1 MKITIYTLQKLLG
14 ILLIVL
20 MLGEFSTLTIACKPK
35 KVEAP
40 VATPIPTPVP
50 ALGNLIFV
58 QGGHL
63 VELNLTNSEITP
75 LTSGKSTEWFPATSP
90 KGDQVVYWSNA
101 DSNVYNLW
109 KLDLMNSQRTQL
121 TFTDVNGLPTNEQ
134 NLLLNASASWSKDG
148 KTIIYAQDGDIWAI
162 DSDGYNPKTIISGQ
176 GAICPNF
183 SPDGKSVMYLSNL
196 NDTVYNLYVLN
207 QSDKTIKQIT
217 QYTDWNVGSPSY
229 SSDGSK
235 ILFNLYRGDVTQV
248 YTAKADGSEPINLTN
263 NVRSLSP
270 CFGQGDKKIYY
281 AAYGPSGDSNLNIY
295 IMSATGA
302 DVKSLTTDGGASP
315 SWAPIFMPTSS
326 PISSIKQN

>member
-1 MKITIYTLQKLLG
+1 MKLTIYALQKLVG
-14 ILLIVL
+14 ILLVILV
-20 MLGEFSTLTIACKPK
+20 LGEFSILTIACKPK

-40 VATPIPTPVP
+40 VATPTPTPVP

-75 LTSGKSTEWFPATSP
+75 LTSGKSTEWFPTTSP

-109 KLDLMNSQRTQL
+109 KLNLTNSQRTQL
-121 TFTDVNGLPTNEQ
+121 TFNDEDGLPSNEQ
-134 NLLLNASASWSKDG
+134 NLLVNAAASWSSDG

-162 DSDGYNPKTIISGQ
+162 DSDGYNPKTVLSEQ
-176 GAICPNF
+176 GALCPNF

-229 SSDGSK
+229 SADGSK
-235 ILFNLYRGDVTQV
+235 ILFNLYRGDITQV

-281 AAYGPSGDSNLNIY
+281 TAYGPSGDSNLNIY
-295 IMSATGA
+295 IMSANGS
-302 DVKSLTTDGGASP
+302 DVTALTTNGGASP
-315 SWAPIFMPTSS
+315 SWAPIFIPASS
-326 PISSIKQN
+326 PDSSVK